1 MPRTLRPLW
10 TCPRCAAKFVVANSW
25 HSCGR
30 YRLEDLFARSE
41 PHVLELFRKL
51 QRMVHAAGPV
61 TTVPQKTRLV
71 FMVRVRFISVQVRK
85 SYLLVGFLLARRV
98 DDPRFAEITT
108 YSPRNHVH
116 VLRVSAPADLDAQVA
131 RWIREARKVGLQR
144 HLTGA

>member
-1 MPRTLRPLW
+1 VPRTLRPLW

-41 PHVLELFRKL
+41 PYVLELFRRL

-108 YSPRNHVH
+108 YCRGTMCTSCACQR
-116 VLRVSAPADLDAQVA
+116 RRTSTRRSRDGSGK
-131 RWIREARKVGLQR
+131 REKSGCSD
-144 HLTGA
+144 T